1 MKNSFLNFCLVFL
14 SIVIS
19 KNLKAET
26 LLTIDGK
33 PVSVE
38 EFEYIYKKNNING
51 QADFSKKSI
60 DDYLQL
66 FINYKLKVQQAKD
79 LGLDTISSLNSE
91 YDGYKR
97 QLLETQIQRQILE
110 PLVLQEFERSKHDRE
125 ISHVFIGIKSENAL
139 AKINEAYKKLKS
151 GTDFAK
157 VAKEYS
163 EDQLSA
169 ANDGKVGY
177 FTAMQIGFPQIED
190 AIYQTPLG
198 KYSDVIK
205 TDIGYHIIKV
215 NQERAARGKL
225 KVAII
230 KMMIPS
236 QDSLAIVVKNRM
248 DSIYH
253 LLLNGAN
260 FGELVLKYSEDAS
273 SKENS
278 GELDWFGINMYVKEF
293 EDIAF
298 ALKNDGDFSQPFSTA
313 TAYYIVKK
321 VMDAKNPTF
330 KEAEPVLKMKI
341 LKSKLYTD
349 KLAEFDD
356 QIKQKNNFKIYDD
369 NVQKL
374 KEQLLKSI
382 DKYPFTFNQI
392 QQPLPIVSISGVTY
406 DENSIADII
415 KNNYSKITG
424 KLGQE
429 RVDALYNSAI
439 DDLIF
444 KSYEKNLIDSSF
456 EYRSLLEE
464 YKNGVL
470 IFELTKDQVWNKATS
485 DSIGLKNFYNKMGDK
500 YMWNPRAEILKFN
513 MENEIPIATLE
524 KTIKKNKLNSKET
537 WDKYISAN
545 PDLKIKFTSETIE
558 QNDSNSTDKMLWETG
573 LHSNNDKQI
582 YQVIKVLPKQRK
594 DLSEVRGFAVAA
606 YQEQLEKEWLNHL
619 HKTYAVKINET
630 VLDKLIK

>member
-1 MKNSFLNFCLVFL
+1 MKISFLNFCLVFL

-79 LGLDTISSLNSE
+79 SGLDTISSLNNE

-139 AKINEAYKKLKS
+139 AKINEAYKKLKA
-151 GTDFAK
+151 GADFGK

-169 ANDGKVGY
+169 ANEGKVGY
-177 FTAMQIGFPQIED
+177 FTAMQIGFPEIED
-190 AIYQTPLG
+190 AIYQTPVG

-215 NQERAARGKL
+215 NNERPARGKL

-230 KMMIPS
+230 KMMKPS
-236 QDSLAIVVKNRM
+236 NDSENIVVRNKI
-248 DSIYH
+248 DSIYQ
-253 LLLNGAN
+253 LLLKGEN
-260 FGELVLKYSEDAS
+260 FGELVLKYSEDVS

-293 EDIAF
+293 EDAAF
-298 ALKNDGDFSQPFSTA
+298 ALKNDGDFSKPIVTP
-313 TAYYIVKK
+313 TAYYIAKK

-349 KLAEFDD
+349 QLTELND
-356 QIKQKNNFKIYDD
+356 QIKQKNNFKILEE
-369 NVQKL
+369 NAQKL
-374 KEQLLKSI
+374 KEKLLPII
-382 DKYPFTFNQI
+382 DKYPFTFDHIN
-392 QQPLPIVSISGVTY
+392 QPLPIVSVSGDNY
-406 DENSIADII
+406 NENNIAEII
-415 KNNYSKITG
+415 KNNYSKVIG

-429 RVDALYNSAI
+429 RVDALFDAAI
-439 DDLIF
+439 EELILR
-444 KSYEKNLIDSSF
+444 SYEKNLIDSSF

-470 IFELTKDQVWNKATS
+470 IFELTKNQVWNKATT
-485 DSIGLKNFYNKMGDK
+485 DSVGLQNFYNKMGDK
-500 YMWNPRAEILKFN
+500 YMWNPKSEILKFN
-513 MENEIPIATLE
+513 MENEIPISTLE
-524 KTIKKNKLNSKET
+524 KTIKKNKLNSKEA

-545 PDLKIKFTSETIE
+545 PALKINISSETIE

-594 DLSEVRGFAVAA
+594 ELAEVRGFVVAA

-619 HKTYAVKINET
+619 HKTYTVKINET